1 MGGTAVPA
9 LAAAGDPD
17 QAFVELVERHRETM
31 QAWCRLGEAIDKA
44 MKAIRVYAPRVQY
57 GHRRSHGERTPLYAH
72 TVDELKRAIGPWHQ
86 GLPAISAED
95 HRRRNARRNGLIAEL
110 HRRKTVYEAKAEAV
124 GLRQLE
130 HDQDALWQ
138 AAKGIEAE
146 IRDRPAAGFLGIAAK
161 VRFFLEH
168 YADGSEARGWRW
180 ETATWSPAE
189 QILANAH
196 ADAARLAGRATS

>member
-1 MGGTAVPA
+1 MPPDRAPGAATGRLGINRRHILTAGAALAVVGAAVGGTAVPA

-110 HRRKTVYEAKAEAV
+110 HRRKTVYEANPTSLVEGQIRTILPVFAGGAV
-124 GLRQLE
+124 EKSQ
-130 HDQDALWQ
+130 
-138 AAKGIEAE
+138 
-146 IRDRPAAGFLGIAAK
+146 
-161 VRFFLEH
+161 
-168 YADGSEARGWRW
+168 
-180 ETATWSPAE
+180 
-189 QILANAH
+189 
-196 ADAARLAGRATS
+196 